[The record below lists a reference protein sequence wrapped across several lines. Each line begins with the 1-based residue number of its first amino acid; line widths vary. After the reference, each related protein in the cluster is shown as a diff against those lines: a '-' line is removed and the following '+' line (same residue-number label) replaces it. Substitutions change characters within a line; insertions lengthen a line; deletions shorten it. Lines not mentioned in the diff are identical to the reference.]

1 MRRAFISSS
10 LIVLISSL
18 ASAVGNNSMSGCG
31 LGYLLLS
38 NHNDSKLAQVLGVTT
53 NNTYSNQT
61 FGITSGTSGCTEDG
75 AVKLVRQTEVYV
87 EVNFDSLRREM
98 AVGQGEFVDTLTTL
112 LGATDATRPA
122 LLKLFRSEY
131 TALFPTANT
140 TPEEMLHRLRIKLAD
155 HQELLG

>member
-10 LIVLISSL
+10 IVVLVFSV
-18 ASAVGNNSMSGCG
+18 ASAIGNHPMSGCG

-38 NHNDSKLAQVLGVTT
+38 NHNDSKLSQVLGVTT

-98 AVGQGEFVDTLTTL
+98 AVGQGEFVETLTTL

-122 LLKLFRSEY
+122 LLKLFQSEY
-131 TALFPTANT
+131 TALFPTPNT